1 MRPKREPAV
10 GHPPAPSSST
20 HDDRRQLSRYYYYCP
35 RAFEGKPSKQTKY
48 SLSPFFCCSARSCQN
63 RAIPTLCTCVHVF
76 FTIQELNLCVIVC
89 YLCSRSVSNC
99 NSFTRK
105 EGRILSHIV
114 HTSIHLSKL
123 FLRLSFRRNT
133 ASLLF

>member
-48 SLSPFFCCSARSCQN
+48 SLSLHFFVAV
-63 RAIPTLCTCVHVF
+63 RAVAKTELPPRCVRVYTSFSQFKSLIYVLLCAICVAEAYR
-76 FTIQELNLCVIVC
+76 TAIALPG
-89 YLCSRSVSNC
+89 
-99 NSFTRK
+99 RK
-105 EGRILSHIV
+105 EEFYLTLS
-114 HTSIHLSKL
+114 TLPSIH
-123 FLRLSFRRNT
+123 RSF
-133 ASLLF
+133 F